1 MSRKR
6 TKRDPSKDPFL
17 RACSSCGAEP
27 GKPCVDDAK
36 PKATAASRLVHAAR
50 LEGPHA

>member
-1 MSRKR
+1 VSRKR

-17 RACSSCGAEP
+17 RVCIACGAEA
-27 GKPCVDDAK
+27 GKPCVDDNK

-50 LEGPHA
+50 LEGSHA